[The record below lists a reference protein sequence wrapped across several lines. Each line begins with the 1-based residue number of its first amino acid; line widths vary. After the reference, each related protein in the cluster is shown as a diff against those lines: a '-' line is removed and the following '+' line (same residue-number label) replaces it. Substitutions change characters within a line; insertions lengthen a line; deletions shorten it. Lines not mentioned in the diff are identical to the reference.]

1 MMRTLILIALITSK
15 GNLHPIFQNL
25 SLTCL
30 GSLPYRTKERDS
42 MLTVNLM
49 VSRESPSSSLLTDDF
64 PTWAEAK
71 STSKIH
77 QNREMNYLKRMF
89 AHLSVSIC
97 TDIPVDELS
106 DVFKCKLTSCLCE
119 TCPRLLA
126 SPKFSSGIFRS
137 IIRSSWLSS
146 TCRQAGSRLATDSNE
161 TQLLNSNI
169 QNNYNIP
176 LKVNTLNLLRRS
188 GGGSKM

>member
-1 MMRTLILIALITSK
+1 MRTLILIALRSSK
-15 GNLHPIFQNL
+15 WNEHPIFQNL
-25 SLTCL
+25 SLTCF

-42 MLTVNLM
+42 MLTENLM
-49 VSRESPSSSLLTDDF
+49 VSRESPSSSPLTDDF

-71 STSKIH
+71 ITSKIH
-77 QNREMNYLKRMF
+77 QNGEMNCLKRMF
-89 AHLSVSIC
+89 VHLSVSIC

-106 DVFKCKLTSCLCE
+106 DVCKCMLTSCLCE
-119 TCPRLLA
+119 RWPRLLA

-146 TCRQAGSRLATDSNE
+146 TCRQAGSRLATDSNK

-169 QNNYNIP
+169 QNNFNVP
-176 LKVNTLNLLRRS
+176 LKVNT
-188 GGGSKM
+188 